1 MESKRAIILRFTN
14 ESAHAAI
21 EQLMEQIPFEFSAS
35 IGDKKCEYSKVS
47 SENQPWFNSSDIRGG
62 HYEGLDLNQLLP
74 LDEELIDAMRPTEA
88 VFMNLVTRLEYARE
102 FTYDERKRMYYLH
115 LRLWNDFIEKNK
127 INVAIFGIM
136 PHEIP
141 DYVIYGLCKIKKIPT
156 LILHSTTLE
165 DCAFLV
171 EDWEESAV
179 QVKDRYQEL
188 QSQEAQ
194 VTLGEYFENYYQG
207 QVNPQGKKPITFK
220 RPNAVQRAV
229 KGGFIRS
236 IPTLFSFKA
245 WARRISKLKTELYR
259 KKLARIYDGF
269 AVEPDYSQ
277 KYIYVPLHFQP
288 ECSTCPMAGA
298 YDDQKLMVQMLSSC
312 APEGVMLYVKEHPR
326 QRAKG
331 IAYRNEAYYQD
342 LAKLKNVRFVKIDT
356 GSFELREHCS
366 AVVTGTGTA
375 GFEALFREKPVMM
388 FGHRFY
394 QYAPGVFQIRTK
406 EDCKNAMS
414 AIFEGG
420 EKPELKKI
428 RLYLKAIQDTCVRA
442 AVCDWHRK
450 QASNLSHE
458 ANTKAI
464 SEALVKRM
472 QSARV

>member
-1 MESKRAIILRFTN
+1 MD
-14 ESAHAAI
+14 
-21 EQLMEQIPFEFSAS
+21 QIPFEFSAS
-35 IGDKKCEYSKVS
+35 IGDKKFNYSKVS
-47 SENQPWFNSSDIRGG
+47 SGSQPWFNSSDIRGG
-62 HYEGLDLNQLLP
+62 NYEGLDLNQLLP

-88 VFMNLVTRLEYARE
+88 VFMNLVTRLEHARK
-102 FTYDERKRMYYLH
+102 FTFDERKRMYYLH
-115 LRLWNDFIEKNK
+115 LRFWNDFIEKNK

-141 DYVIYGLCKIKKIPT
+141 DFVIYGLCKLKNIPT
-156 LILHSTTLE
+156 LIMHSTTLE
-165 DCAFLV
+165 DCTILF
-171 EDWEESAV
+171 EDWEDPAP
-179 QVKDRYQEL
+179 QVKVKYQEL
-188 QSQEAQ
+188 VSKNEE
-194 VTLGEYFENYYQG
+194 VSLDEYFESYYRAQL
-207 QVNPQGKKPITFK
+207 NPEGKKPITFK
-220 RPNAVQRAV
+220 RPNAVQRVV

-245 WARRISKLKTELYR
+245 WARRINKLKTELYR
-259 KKLARIYDGF
+259 KKLARIYDSF
-269 AVEPDYSQ
+269 AVEPNYSQ
-277 KYIYVPLHFQP
+277 KFIYVPLHFQP

-298 YDDQKLMVQMLSSC
+298 YDNQKLIVQMLSDC
-312 APEGVMLYVKEHPR
+312 APEGVVLYVKEHPR
-326 QRAKG
+326 QRSKG

-342 LAKLKNVRFVKIDT
+342 LAKLKNVRFVKIET
-356 GSFELREHCS
+356 SSFELREHCS
-366 AVVTGTGTA
+366 AVVTATGTA

-420 EKPELKKI
+420 ERPELKKV
-428 RLYLKAIQDTCVRA
+428 RLYLRAIQDTCVRA

-450 QASNLSHE
+450 QASSLSHE